1 MVQYPRVKQND
12 YAMLCASFVGCA
24 MDIDHPWHFHFAR
37 LKAGAIGAILSFV
50 IPSVKTSL
58 IEN

>member
-24 MDIDHPWHFHFAR
+24 MDIDHPWHFHCAR
-37 LKAGAIGAILSFV
+37 LKAGAIGAA